1 MKSSTMEEREKMF
14 GSTMYIK
21 LSGDY
26 NKIDKRKDKK
36 AITRHRGILKYLTK
50 EVEIRTEDE
59 KK

>member
-1 MKSSTMEEREKMF
+1 MKSSIMEEREKMF

-26 NKIDKRKDKK
+26 NKFDKRKDKK

>member
-26 NKIDKRKDKK
+26 NKID
-36 AITRHRGILKYLTK
+36 
-50 EVEIRTEDE
+50 E
-59 KK
+59 KKGNYQTQGHPKIPDKRGRDSNRR